1 MSLLESRFSEITEA
15 NNFTKIYCIKDFS
28 QGISK
33 QFQKALEQLLLQ
45 VTKKLLMK
53 LKTQNRENKEIYG
66 FDFNTW
72 YKQGSYDLNI
82 LWRVLP

>member
-33 QFQKALEQLLLQ
+33 QFQKALEQLFLQ
-45 VTKKLLMK
+45 WQKNCWWSWRHRTEKIKGFMGSILMHD
-53 LKTQNRENKEIYG
+53 TSKEA
-66 FDFNTW
+66 TT
-72 YKQGSYDLNI
+72 
-82 LWRVLP
+82 